1 MKIETTA
8 HLQQLIAE
16 EIQSADGDEVVAN
29 IYEVVDKIRLLK
41 RPRQVIPIIFRWA
54 EENHPYLID
63 DEPFRL
69 FIEEQDDY
77 VQALEESISR
87 KPTGLTTG
95 MAYRRANG
103 ETDRSKVN
111 YWIAVLQ
118 KVLLHPQADD
128 VCREDAGDFIAIQIK
143 RHV

>member
-1 MKIETTA
+1 MNIETTA
-8 HLQQLIAE
+8 HLQQLVAE
-16 EIQSADGDEVVAN
+16 EILSADGDEVVAN
-29 IYEVVDKIRLLK
+29 IYEVVEKIRLLEQ
-41 RPRQVIPIIFRWA
+41 PRQLIPIIFRWA
-54 EENHPYLID
+54 EENHSNLID
-63 DEPFRL
+63 HEPFRL

-77 VQALEESISR
+77 VPALEESISR
-87 KPTGLTTG
+87 KPTGLATW

-118 KVLLHPQADD
+118 KVLLHPLADEE
-128 VCREDAGDFIAIQIK
+128 CKQQTENFISIQIK